1 MKCIDERHW
10 RSRGQAVR
18 LPPMRALPP
27 MVLVLLLWFAGLG
40 AAAQFGKISILYDSL
55 RASYG
60 GNGEVALGLV
70 VSIVG
75 MVGLIFGTTAGL
87 LVARIGPRRAIVA
100 ALAAGAAMSTLQA
113 LMPAYPLMLASR
125 IVEGASHLA
134 IVVVGPTMIATLAPE
149 HRRPLAMTLWS
160 SFFGV
165 TYTVLALIG
174 PHVAP
179 VGLFL
184 GHAGYMAVLALVLA
198 VTLPRDPR
206 HAPAPMGNILAQH
219 VTIYASPRLAAPA
232 MGFCCYTFLYV
243 AVLTLLPPETPESHR
258 ALIAAGMP
266 LVSIAVSLTL
276 GVRLLGRMSA
286 VRLVQAGYA
295 LAVPGFLLLW
305 ALWGQGAGMVA
316 GGFLLSAALG
326 IVQGASFASI
336 PELNAS
342 PEDRARAAGAVAQ
355 LGNLGTTTGTPVL
368 AALMA
373 SAGPAGLALAAVVLC
388 ALGIA
393 VHALQR
399 ARRDR
404 A

>member
-1 MKCIDERHW
+1 MIL
-10 RSRGQAVR
+10 V
-18 LPPMRALPP
+18 
-27 MVLVLLLWFAGLG
+27 VLLWCAGLG
-40 AAAQFGKISILYDSL
+40 AAAQFGKISILYEPL
-55 RASYG
+55 RATYG

-100 ALAAGAAMSTLQA
+100 ALAAGAAMSALQA

-125 IVEGASHLA
+125 VIEGASHLA

-149 HRRPLAMTLWS
+149 KRRPLAMTLWS

-165 TYTVLALIG
+165 TYTILALIG
-174 PHVAP
+174 PHVSGA
-179 VGLFL
+179 GLFL
-184 GHAGYMAVLALVLA
+184 GHAGYMALLAVVLAA
-198 VTLPRDPR
+198 TLPPDPR
-206 HAPAPMGNILAQH
+206 LPPSPIGNLAAQH
-219 VTIYASPRLAAPA
+219 AEIYASPRLAAPA

-243 AVLTLLPPETPESHR
+243 AILTLLPPETPETHR

-276 GVRLLGRMSA
+276 GVWLLGRMSA

-295 LAVPGFLLLW
+295 VAVPGFLILW
-305 ALWGQGAGMVA
+305 AFWGQGAGMVA
-316 GGFLLSAALG
+316 GGFLLSSALG

-342 PEDRARAAGAVAQ
+342 AQDRARAAGAVAQ

-368 AALMA
+368 AALLA
-373 SAGPAGLALAAVVLC
+373 SAGPAGLTVAAVVLC
-388 ALGIA
+388 AVGIA
-393 VHALQR
+393 IHALQR
-399 ARRDR
+399 ARR
-404 A
+404 AGQ